1 MIKLSN
7 CPQKWKLDTLGC
19 NALPLSPRVQS
30 GRRRGC
36 RRRPGFFLPSL
47 ILPFDLTIC
56 TSWLNWFDPSWPFD
70 HVRQHWMQNL
80 LKSDESKQV
89 WHRLGSWILL
99 VTALVVESDFPDIRL
114 SLCVC
119 RVLTYNCNNES
130 DAFTTFQLIS
140 APRRHTGNSPPDG
153 PGTILLIKFDLTAWQ
168 VFQVPSLMWCPGPG
182 KVEAGSEAEDW
193 GAGHRPDLFQPWQ
206 QVILLKCTSLIL
218 IIS

>member
-1 MIKLSN
+1 MIKLWNHQNSPIVKLWN
-7 CPQKWKLDTLGC
+7 CQIVKLFPKIKAWHCRLQCTASQPESTEWASTWLQT
-19 NALPLSPRVQS
+19 PSRFFYPRWS
-30 GRRRGC
+30 YH
-36 RRRPGFFLPSL
+36 L

-80 LKSDESKQV
+80 LKSDESKRV

-153 PGTILLIKFDLTAWQ
+153 PGTILLI
-168 VFQVPSLMWCPGPG
+168 
-182 KVEAGSEAEDW
+182 
-193 GAGHRPDLFQPWQ
+193 
-206 QVILLKCTSLIL
+206 
-218 IIS
+218 